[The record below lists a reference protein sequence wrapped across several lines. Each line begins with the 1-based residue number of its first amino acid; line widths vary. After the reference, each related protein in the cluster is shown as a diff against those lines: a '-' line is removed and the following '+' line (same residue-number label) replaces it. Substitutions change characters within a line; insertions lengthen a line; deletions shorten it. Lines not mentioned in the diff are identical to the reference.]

1 MDYSNGSEWRR
12 WDLHMHTPHTKKA
25 DAFAGNTEEE
35 KWANYVEAIN
45 LYPHEITAV
54 GITDY
59 FSIDGYFRFLEE
71 QKAGNITKNIPL
83 VIPNVE
89 LRVHPV
95 AKDGQGL
102 NLHVLFDPEI
112 ADQIQGRFLDK
123 LKFSTPDRDYT
134 ANPNQLRELG
144 RALRP
149 SDHLNEAA
157 ALRAGIE
164 GYLVSIDCVR
174 DLFKQDKALRKDCII
189 VIANGNDGAS
199 GLRNRIDL
207 KNKDNT
213 SQVDPLLD
221 TILQFSDA
229 IFSSSSGDREFY
241 LGEKSVS
248 PEEIVRRY
256 HSLMP
261 CYHGCDAHSLEKVFE
276 PDKQRY
282 CWIKA
287 DPTFNGLRQT
297 LHEPA
302 LRVHIGPTKPVG
314 KIPYQVIDYVV
325 TGDATFAN
333 AQVPLHPDLT
343 CLIGGRSTGKSL
355 FLAMMAKKLQPSN
368 PIKPNNPF
376 YDQFVA
382 TTAEES
388 RVVWADGQEN
398 DEREIEYFYQ
408 GYMETYSR
416 DPRAFDKLVQKIITV
431 DLTDDPIAAFDAFV
445 ASNRSAILEKLTELE
460 QLRKEAV
467 GKATEQKSIGD
478 IEGIKAETTR
488 LVARRDQVRTEQ
500 KISEEEFDAF
510 TKLSER
516 RKAIAVH
523 SEALTRETTRL
534 DALPSPVLRK
544 PDILNLLEPSRIALA
559 KALAEGEVQAIAIWV
574 EAIKELREK
583 IQKELAQI
591 TAEEKAITENPLYIK
606 GTEAIEKSTELKE
619 LDAAVNVQTEK
630 KLKFDRI
637 TTSLAEMA
645 DQESQLRK
653 DIITL
658 KKRYYTEAERL
669 SESLNTTIGDG
680 DLTIRARPQVVLD
693 DYNNSLS
700 DAINLQSHDH
710 QNEAFFDHS
719 NNTRKEYFE
728 EVEAKMARVLRDG
741 FKFKNNF
748 TAFKFLRKI
757 IGECYVRISYSVTYD
772 GDEYARMS
780 EGKQAFVVLRLLL
793 DFSNKTCPILID
805 QPEDDLDNR
814 AIYTDLVKYLRTK
827 KAERQII
834 LVTHNPNIVVGTDAE
849 LVVVA
854 NQHGIR
860 TPNEGGV
867 KFQYLSGSIE
877 NSAVKDQSV
886 TVELES
892 QGIRE
897 HICEVLE
904 GGAEAF
910 KARER
915 RYRIVG

>member
-1 MDYSNGSEWRR
+1 MTYPNGSEWRR
-12 WDLHMHTPHTKKA
+12 WDLHIHTPHTKKA
-25 DAFAGNTEEE
+25 DAFAGNTEAE

-45 LYPHEITAV
+45 LYPHEIAAV

-71 QKAGNITKNIPL
+71 QKTGNITKNIPL

-89 LRVHPV
+89 LRIHPV

>member
-1 MDYSNGSEWRR
+1 MTYPNGSEWRR
-12 WDLHMHTPHTKKA
+12 WDLHIHTPFTKKA
-25 DAFAGNTEEE
+25 DAFAGNTEAD

-45 LYPHEITAV
+45 NYPEEIAAV

-71 QKAGNITKNIPL
+71 QKAGNITKHIPL

-89 LRVHPV
+89 LRVTPV
-95 AKDGQGL
+95 TDGGQGV
-102 NLHVLFDPEI
+102 NLHILFDPLI
-112 ADQIQGRFLDK
+112 VDQIQGRFLDK
-123 LKFSTPDRDYT
+123 LYFKLDERPFTASPRDLMDFGRV
-134 ANPNQLRELG
+134 LRNDQNL
-144 RALRP
+144 
-149 SDHLNEAA
+149 DDAA
-157 ALRAGIE
+157 ALKAGISQ
-164 GYLVSIDCVR
+164 YLVDIEVVR
-174 DLFKQDKALRKDCII
+174 KIFEQDKDLRSKCI
-189 VIANGNDGAS
+189 VVVANGNDGVS
-199 GLRNRIDL
+199 GVRNRRDSL
-207 KNKDNT
+207 NENQT
-213 SQVDPLLD
+213 SQVDGLVD
-221 TILQFSDA
+221 SIYQFSDA
-229 IFSSSSGDREFY
+229 IFSGNPRDAAFFLGD
-241 LGEKSVS
+241 KSVKQQ
-248 PEEIVRRY
+248 EIVRRY
-256 HSLMP
+256 HSIMP
-261 CYHGCDAHSLEKVFE
+261 CFHGCDAHSIDKIFE
-276 PDKQRY
+276 PDLQRY

-302 LRVHIGPTKPVG
+302 LRVHIGPTKPIG

-368 PIKPNNPF
+368 PIKPNNPY

-408 GYMETYSR
+408 GYMETFSR

-445 ASNRSAILEKLTELE
+445 ASNRSAILDKLTELE

-467 GKATEQKSIGD
+467 GKAADQKSIGD

-500 KISEEEFDAF
+500 NISEEEFAAF

-523 SEALTRETTRL
+523 SEALTREMVRL
-534 DALPSPVLRK
+534 DALPTPALRK
-544 PDILNLLEPSRIALA
+544 PDIINLLEPSRIALA
-559 KALAEGEVQAIAIWV
+559 ESLAEGEAQVVAIWAK
-574 EAIKELREK
+574 AIKSLSEN
-583 IQKELAQI
+583 IQLELAQI
-591 TAEEKAITENPLYIK
+591 TGEEEAILNDPLYVK

-630 KLKFDRI
+630 KLKFDEI
-637 TTSLAEMA
+637 TASLAEMA
-645 DQESQLRK
+645 NQESQLRK

-669 SESLNTTIGDG
+669 SENLSTIIGDG
-680 DLTIRARPQVVLD
+680 DLTIRAYPQVVLD
-693 DYNNSLS
+693 DYNSSLS

-710 QNEAFFDHS
+710 QNEAFFDHLNS
-719 NNTRKEYFE
+719 TREEYFG
-728 EVEAKMARVLRDG
+728 EVEAKMARVLKDG
-741 FKFKNNF
+741 FKFKNNYNSF
-748 TAFKFLRKI
+748 RFLRKI
-757 IGECYVRISYSVTYD
+757 IGECYIRISYSVTYD

-814 AIYTDLVKYLRTK
+814 AIYTDLVKYLRK
-827 KAERQII
+827 KKTERQII

-860 TPNEGGV
+860 TPNVGGV

-877 NSAVKDQSV
+877 NSAAKDQSV
-886 TVELES
+886 NVELES

-904 GGAEAF
+904 GGSEAF

-915 RYRIVG
+915 RYRIGG